1 MPDGR
6 FIVLTLTLAFSS
18 ALAACEP
25 NSPVPPQGVKPA
37 ATTTTELDGILATL
51 NKNLAELN
59 SCRLELSWTF
69 TQPLLD
75 TTTIRKGT
83 LFYRKGTDRSRLRIN
98 FDSFQQDKEKPQSL
112 REEIIFDGVWLTRID
127 HQLKEIKRDQ
137 LAPDEKP
144 IGAFQLL
151 TGRIPLI
158 GFGSVDDL
166 KKQFDIVLAEPNQT
180 STGQQLHLVLKT
192 RPESDYKNDY
202 KTVDVFTVRSAALP
216 GRIRAVTPDDD
227 VSEISLSPS
236 GSQEVADS
244 VFAFEQPRDFAIIS
258 KPMKND
264 EK

>member
-1 MPDGR
+1 MPEGR
-6 FIVLTLTLAFSS
+6 FIVLMLTLAFSS
-18 ALAACEP
+18 VVAACEP
-25 NSPVPPQGVKPA
+25 NLPVPTQSVKPA
-37 ATTTTELDGILATL
+37 TAPATELDGVLASL

-59 SCRLELSWTF
+59 SCRLGLSF

-75 TTTIRKGT
+75 TTTVRKGT
-83 LFYRKGTDRSRLRIN
+83 LYYKKGTDRSRLRIN

-137 LAPDEKP
+137 FAPDDKP

-166 KKQFDIVLAEPNQT
+166 KKQFDIALAEPNLLG
-180 STGQQLHLVLKT
+180 SDQQLHLVLKT

-202 KTVDVFTVRSAALP
+202 KTVDIFTVRSAALP
-216 GRIRAVTPDDD
+216 SRVRAVTPDDD
-227 VSEISLSPS
+227 VSEICLSPS
-236 GSQEVADS
+236 GPQEFADS
-244 VFAFEQPRDFAIIS
+244 VFIFEQPRDFAIIS